1 MSRTTLG
8 ISYFDPFYKELAH
21 NLVGYILLNL
31 MMKNSEDEKWIR
43 LALEEGSKGIGLT
56 APNPPVGAI
65 LVKNG
70 TEIARGWHKK
80 AGTPHAERN
89 ALFKVEANGARGA
102 TAYVTLEPC
111 STDGQTGA
119 CTAALISAGVAKVVY
134 GARDPNPVHA
144 GGADEIL
151 KSAGIEVVSGVLE
164 EECKKLVRG
173 FSMVQRKGRPWVI
186 AKTAMSLDGRVTR
199 PSGEGQWLSGPEAR
213 EEVQRLR
220 VEVDAILTSGETVRR
235 DNPALT
241 LRGPVILSEKIQP
254 WRAVMTRQDL
264 DQKIFQIFQD
274 KWKERTLVFKNK
286 SEYEVIRTLSRQ
298 QGVNTV
304 LLEAG
309 GSLLGSFFDEGLIDE
324 WVIYLTPI
332 VTGGPIVALGG
343 RGSEILE
350 ERLNLKDVTI
360 HQVGRDVCARG
371 IVNRDTLKPLER

>member
-1 MSRTTLG
+1 MSRGTLG
-8 ISYFDPFYKELAH
+8 ISYFDPFCKDLVH
-21 NLVGYILLNL
+21 SLVGHILLNL

-65 LVKNG
+65 LVKDG

-89 ALFKVEANGARGA
+89 ALFKVEANEARGA

-111 STDGQTGA
+111 STHGQTGA
-119 CTAALISAGVAKVVY
+119 CTEALISAGVGKVVY
-134 GARDPNPVHA
+134 GARDPNPFH
-144 GGADEIL
+144 GGRADEIL

-164 EECKKLVRG
+164 EECQKLIRG

-186 AKTAMSLDGRVTR
+186 AKTAMSLDGRITR
-199 PSGEGQWLSGPEAR
+199 PSGEEQWLSGPEAR

-220 VEVDAILTSGETVRR
+220 IEVDAILTSGETVRC
-235 DNPALT
+235 DDPALT
-241 LRGPVILSEKIQP
+241 LRGPVIPSGKIQP

-264 DQKIFQIFQD
+264 DQKSFQIFQD
-274 KWKERTLVFKNK
+274 EWKERTLIFKNK
-286 SEYEVIRTLSRQ
+286 SGYEVLRTLSGQ

-309 GSLLGSFFDEGLIDE
+309 GSLLGSFLDEGLIDE

-343 RGSEILE
+343 QGSEILE
-350 ERLNLKDVTI
+350 ERLNLKNVTI

-371 IVNRDTLKPLER
+371 IVNRDTLKSLER